1 MDNGKNGILIS
12 NPAGDI
18 TSWTAEQLMEKMNAV
33 DSGNVD
39 EMVEAMTEMTRNLQE
54 WKNQRGEI
62 SQRSIM
68 SYSQEKM
75 IDAYIETFREVV

>member
-1 MDNGKNGILIS
+1 MILL
-12 NPAGDI
+12 PG
-18 TSWTAEQLMEKMNAV
+18 QEKMNAV

-39 EMVEAMTEMTRNLQE
+39 EMVGAMTEMTRNLQK

-75 IDAYIETFREVV
+75 IDAYVEIFKEVV

>member
-1 MDNGKNGILIS
+1 
-12 NPAGDI
+12 
-18 TSWTAEQLMEKMNAV
+18 MNAV

-39 EMVEAMTEMTRNLQE
+39 EMVGAMTEMTRNLQE